1 MEINVHD
8 VEGQTT
14 IALKGRFDFQ
24 THQQFHK
31 AVSELL
37 GNGKARLTVDLSE
50 VNFID
55 SFALGVLL
63 VTREDC
69 AKAGGGVVLERP
81 QEYVNKVLKLCQF
94 DQLFKI
100 QN

>member
-1 MEINVHD
+1 MEIDVHD
-8 VEGQTT
+8 VEGEVT

-24 THQQFHK
+24 THQQFHNT
-31 AVSELL
+31 VGGLL
-37 GNGKARLTVDLSE
+37 RDGKARLTVDLAE

-55 SFALGVLL
+55 SSALGILL

-69 AKAGGGVVLERP
+69 MKAGGGVVLQRP
-81 QEYVNKVLKLCQF
+81 QEYVTKVLKLCQF